1 MEIFLVGGAVRDKL
15 LGYPFSDRDWVVVGA
30 TPEQLLKQGFQP
42 VGKDFPVFL
51 HPDSKEEYA
60 LARTERKVGAGYTG
74 FQCYSSPDVTIE
86 EDLMR
91 RDLTVNAIAEAED
104 GTLIDPFN
112 GQQDIKDRYLRHVS
126 EAFIEDPLRVL
137 RCARFLARYF
147 HLGFRIAD
155 ETIALSQQIS
165 ASGELQHLSKERVW
179 QELEKALGERSPE
192 QYFIALQDCHAANI
206 FWPQL
211 NPLNEQQINLLK
223 QAATQ
228 PASAAVLNHQTIKH
242 QAINH
247 QTMNKP
253 QRFAMLFFN
262 VSEADSKAVLAQIK
276 APNEF
281 KELALMVSQFGL
293 RCVQLDGNN
302 SEQKLRLIESLDA
315 FRRPERLQLFLAC
328 CSLFSGADNHQK
340 QLYDAYLACTTI
352 KAKTLAEQG
361 LKGAEIAKALREKRL
376 QAIDQL
382 QAVDD

>member
-30 TPEQLLKQGFQP
+30 TPEQLLGQGFQP

-60 LARTERKVGAGYTG
+60 LARTERKTGAGYTG
-74 FQCYSSPDVTIE
+74 FQCHSSPDVSIE

-91 RDLTVNAIAEAED
+91 RDLTVNAIAQAQD

-192 QYFIALQDCHAANI
+192 QYFIALQQCHAAAI
-206 FWPQL
+206 LWPQL
-211 NPLNEQQINLLK
+211 NPLSEQQLQLL
-223 QAATQ
+223 TQ
-228 PASAAVLNHQTIKH
+228 SAEQGLTTA
-242 QAINH
+242 
-247 QTMNKP
+247 
-253 QRFAMLFFN
+253 QRFSMLFFN
-262 VSEADSKAVLAQIK
+262 VCEADSKAVLEHLK

-281 KELALMVSQFGL
+281 KELALMVSQYGL
-293 RCVQLDGNN
+293 RCVQLDDQSSDYNQ
-302 SEQKLRLIESLDA
+302 QKLLLIEALDA
-315 FRRPERLQLFLAC
+315 FRRPERFQLFLGC
-328 CSLFSGADNHQK
+328 CSLLAANENTQK
-340 QLYDAYLACTTI
+340 QLQAAYLACQSI
-352 KAKTLAEQG
+352 DVKALAAQG
-361 LKGAEIAKALREKRL
+361 LKGPEIAKAIRQQRL
-376 QAIDQL
+376 QAI
-382 QAVDD
+382 AES

>member
-1 MEIFLVGGAVRDKL
+1 MDIFLVGGAVRDKL

-112 GQQDIKDRYLRHVS
+112 GQQDIHDRYLRHVS
-126 EAFIEDPLRVL
+126 DAFIEDPLRVL

-211 NPLNEQQINLLK
+211 NPLSEQQINLLQ
-223 QAATQ
+223 QAAAQ
-228 PASAAVLNHQTIKH
+228 PAKTSSHN
-242 QAINH
+242 QATDH

-253 QRFAMLFFN
+253 QRFAMLFFHL
-262 VSEADSKAVLAQIK
+262 SEADSKAVLAQLK

-293 RCVQLDGNN
+293 RCVQLDSNN

-328 CSLFSGADNHQK
+328 CSLYSGIDNQQK
-340 QLYDAYLACTTI
+340 QLSAAYFASKSI
-352 KAKTLAEQG
+352 EAKSLAEQG
-361 LKGAEIAKALREKRL
+361 LRGAEIAKALREKRL

-382 QAVDD
+382 QAIDS